1 MQEGMTRPGIGRGA
15 IFAAALCVAGASGA
29 EAQTPSPL
37 GFWQF
42 SAGQVLVPVEEA
54 PKWRITLGPTYSY
67 QPKYE
72 GSQHYEFQPGLNF
85 EVRYKERLYLST
97 GEGLGYDLLRGR
109 NYRAGVGLTYDLGRR
124 IDSSE
129 LAGLNKVR
137 SAPQFRVYGEYVLR
151 PKVGAHEFPIILSV
165 TMYRA
170 IGGYDGFNA
179 DAGAY
184 MPIAGSAEKRWF
196 VFAGGSAS
204 FADDDTLQAYFGVT
218 PQESA
223 RSGYRVYRPNNSFRS
238 FGTGI
243 DAGWYF
249 TEHWLISG
257 SVGSKWLVGD
267 ASHSPYVFQKWQLS
281 SNVSIGY
288 TF

>member
-1 MQEGMTRPGIGRGA
+1 MRIRNVLKRAGIPL
-15 IFAAALCVAGASGA
+15 ALAMLCSSGSA
-29 EAQTPSPL
+29 LAQTPSPL

-42 SAGQVLVPVEEA
+42 AAGEVLVPVEEA
-54 PKWRITLGPTYSY
+54 PKWRITIGPTYSL

-72 GSQHYEFQPGLNF
+72 GSQHYEFQPGINF
-85 EVRYKERLYLST
+85 EIRYRERLYLST
-97 GEGLGYDLLRGR
+97 GEGLGYDIFRGR
-109 NYRAGVGLTYDLGRR
+109 DYRAGLGITYDLGRPYNTA
-124 IDSSE
+124 E
-129 LAGLNKVR
+129 LTGLNKVR
-137 SAPQFRVYGEYVLR
+137 SAPQFRMYGEYVLR
-151 PKVGAHEFPIILSV
+151 PKMGGHEFPLILSL

-196 VFAGGSAS
+196 VFLGASAN
-204 FADDDTLQAYFGVT
+204 FADEDTLRAYFGVT
-218 PQESA
+218 PEESL
-223 RSGYRVYRPNNSFRS
+223 RSGYRVYRPNNVFRS

-249 TEHWLISG
+249 TEHWVISG
-257 SVGSKWLVGD
+257 GVGSKWLAGE
-267 ASHSPYVFQKWQLS
+267 AKNSPYVFNKWQFS
-281 SNVSIGY
+281 SNVSLGY

>member
-1 MQEGMTRPGIGRGA
+1 MASPKLAQAAIGL
-15 IFAAALCVAGASGA
+15 AAALLVESSAPAL
-29 EAQTPSPL
+29 AQTPSPL

-54 PKWRITLGPTYSY
+54 PAWRITVGPTYQI

-72 GSQHYEFQPGLNF
+72 GSQHYMFQPGLNF
-85 EVRYKERLYLST
+85 EVRYHERLYLST
-97 GEGLGYDLLRGR
+97 GEGLGYDVLRGR
-109 NYRAGVGLTYDLGRR
+109 NYRAGLGITYDLGRR
-124 IDSSE
+124 INTSE

-137 SAPQFRVYGEYVLR
+137 AAPQFRVYGEYVLR
-151 PKVGAHEFPIILSV
+151 PKLMDQEFPLILSL

-184 MPIAGSAEKRWF
+184 MPIAGSIEKRWF
-196 VFAGGSAS
+196 VFAGASAN
-204 FADDDTLQAYFGVT
+204 FADEDTLQAYFGVT
-218 PQESA
+218 PEESA
-223 RSGYRVYRPNNSFRS
+223 RSGYRVYHPQNSFRS
-238 FGTGI
+238 YGAGI

-257 SVGSKWLVGD
+257 SVGSKWLTDD
-267 ASHSPYVFQKWQLS
+267 AAHSPYVFDKWQFT